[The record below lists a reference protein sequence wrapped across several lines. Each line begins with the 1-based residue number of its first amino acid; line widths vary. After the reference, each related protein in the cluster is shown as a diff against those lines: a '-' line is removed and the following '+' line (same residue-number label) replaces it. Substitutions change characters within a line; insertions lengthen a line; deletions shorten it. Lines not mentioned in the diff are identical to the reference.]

1 MDHSAACP
9 SAPCP
14 ITEDVQISCQ
24 GDRLGE
30 LGGLRVAPAP
40 NTTWLS
46 TSSDADQML
55 FRISGG
61 SAERSN
67 HGLLHSGLLAL
78 DNEGALH
85 MAYTETPLGVSPSN
99 PPFAAHAVLRG
110 NTWTSERV
118 YADFGRQYSGTRV
131 DAFEIAQD
139 NQLYLW
145 GSGGVTGA
153 QLMTKKPAA
162 PSWTDS
168 PIWGGA
174 LYGEMGYTVI
184 NDGSPVAL
192 GIVRPNSGALG
203 DLYVQLAGENIEL
216 SRGLIP
222 DSTYRVTH
230 APPPSSDASVGPN
243 LATVTQASSGLSV
256 AWLTPDGVA
265 RVDLPGTTFTPSPE
279 ESIYVGVKDPVCAS
293 SSRYV
298 AAGVA
303 LDEYNIARTSDGSI
317 WAAYIYT
324 EYDVQH
330 HYEAYCD
337 VCSTDDCC
345 SCNRVIEQDDS
356 RASLHLVRIDT
367 ITATAR
373 EVLVVPMAPLQMSAA
388 FRSLPSWR
396 DPRMFD
402 MRGFGKNL
410 AIGLRTRSKTVARPN
425 VRVLRIDTSTLTDSA
440 MDSP

>member
-1 MDHSAACP
+1 M
-9 SAPCP
+9 
-14 ITEDVQISCQ
+14 
-24 GDRLGE
+24 
-30 LGGLRVAPAP
+30 GLRVAPAP

-46 TSSDADQML
+46 TSSNADQML

-78 DNEGALH
+78 DNEGSLH
-85 MAYTETPLGVSPSN
+85 MAYIETPLGASLYSN

-118 YADFGRQYSGTRV
+118 YANPPGSTFV

-145 GSGGVTGA
+145 ASGGVIDVA
-153 QLMTKKPAA
+153 WLMTKKPAA
-162 PSWTDS
+162 TSWTGS
-168 PIWGGA
+168 SGGGA
-174 LYGEMGYTVI
+174 LFWDRGYTVI
-184 NDGSPVAL
+184 NDGSPVTL
-192 GIVRPNSGALG
+192 GVVRPNSGALG
-203 DLYVQLAGENIEL
+203 DLYVELAGENIEL

-222 DSTYRVTH
+222 HSTFRVTH
-230 APPPSSDASVGPN
+230 APPPSSDASVGPD

-265 RVDLPGTTFTPSPE
+265 HVDLPGTTFTPSPE
-279 ESIYVGVKDPVCAS
+279 ESIFVGVKDPVCAS

-317 WAAYIYT
+317 WVAYIYT
-324 EYDVQH
+324 KYDVQH
-330 HYEAYCD
+330 HYEASCT
-337 VCSTDDCC
+337 VCSDDNCC
-345 SCNRVIEQDDS
+345 RCDRVIEQDAS
-356 RASLHLVRIDT
+356 RASLHLLRIDT

-373 EVLVVPMAPLQMSAA
+373 EVLVLPMAPLQVRAY
-388 FRSLPSWR
+388 FLKSWR

-425 VRVLRIDTSTLTDSA
+425 VRVLRIDTSTLTG
-440 MDSP
+440 